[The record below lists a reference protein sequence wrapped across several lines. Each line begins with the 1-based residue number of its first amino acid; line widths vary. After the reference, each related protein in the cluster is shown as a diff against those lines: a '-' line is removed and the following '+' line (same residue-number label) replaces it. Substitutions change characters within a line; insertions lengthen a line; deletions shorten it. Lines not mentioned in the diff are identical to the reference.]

1 LKHSDARQLR
11 LRLNRSGLT
20 DAIIDAAWP
29 SWWREDADVSS
40 SARLELRFSLARKLG
55 LDPSS
60 LLDENDEPRFIWR
73 DEARFKNLTT
83 ENDQERA
90 VLASF
95 GAALGQVLNAATHE
109 NRNITG
115 VSASDL
121 RSDLLRGRPF
131 VALHDLLSLSW
142 SVGVPV
148 VHLQVFPLPRKGMAA
163 MTVRTGQ
170 QSAIL
175 LGKDSNYP
183 APVAF
188 HLAHEL
194 GHIALGHTETGR
206 VLVDFERDGLHRPG
220 DDEEELQSDAYA
232 LELLTGEPR
241 PQVLPS
247 QDSYSAK
254 ELARVALGSASTLQI
269 EPGTLALC
277 FGYSTDDWATA
288 NAALRQI
295 YSEAKPVW
303 LEINRVAEAQLDLGS
318 LPDELAD
325 FILAVLRGRSE

>member
-1 LKHSDARQLR
+1 
-11 LRLNRSGLT
+11 
-20 DAIIDAAWP
+20 
-29 SWWREDADVSS
+29 
-40 SARLELRFSLARKLG
+40 
-55 LDPSS
+55 
-60 LLDENDEPRFIWR
+60 
-73 DEARFKNLTT
+73 
-83 ENDQERA
+83 
-90 VLASF
+90 
-95 GAALGQVLNAATHE
+95 
-109 NRNITG
+109 
-115 VSASDL
+115 
-121 RSDLLRGRPF
+121 
-131 VALHDLLSLSW
+131 
-142 SVGVPV
+142 
-148 VHLQVFPLPRKGMAA
+148 MAA

-325 FILAVLRGRSE
+325 YILAVLRGRSE